1 MPTDTFFRLPE
12 EKRTRILE
20 GAWSE
25 FTAVPYAEA
34 SINRIVQT
42 SRIPRGSFYQ
52 YFEDKNDLFL
62 TLIDEIRDQ
71 FLDLFHDTLERSG
84 GDLFSMPLVLLD
96 AMVAPSGCIT
106 PAFSRAFALLS
117 LNVNMDVQ
125 QLFFER
131 AAGELCPQKL
141 LEHIDPT
148 LLRTQEDG
156 FVDDVF
162 TLLVGALACAIA
174 RTASRSLS
182 PLRLQLSMLTRAMG
196 RAPARNRASI
206 MAATTLMACRAC
218 SGPFFKSS
226 TTTGSSWPFMSRSP

>member
-1 MPTDTFFRLPE
+1 MAQFNE
-12 EKRTRILE
+12 EKHNIKKAELME
-20 GAWSE
+20 KCFE
-25 FTAVPYAEA
+25 CYAESGLTGTGIKVLA
-34 SINRIVQT
+34 KACGCN
-42 SRIPRGSFYQ
+42 PASFYQ

-84 GDLFSMPLVLLD
+84 GDLFSMPLALLD

-141 LEHIDPT
+141 LEHIDPA

-174 RTASRSLS
+174 RTLKKPESFALERE
-182 PLRLQLSMLTRAMG
+182 RMRG
-196 RAPARNRASI
+196 RIEIIKNGS
-206 MAATTLMACRAC
+206 AAVPEGGHR
-218 SGPFFKSS
+218 K
-226 TTTGSSWPFMSRSP
+226 

>member
-12 EKRTRILE
+12 EKRARILE

-62 TLIDEIRDQ
+62 TL
-71 FLDLFHDTLERSG
+71 
-84 GDLFSMPLVLLD
+84 
-96 AMVAPSGCIT
+96 
-106 PAFSRAFALLS
+106 AFSRAFALLS

-141 LEHIDPT
+141 LEHIDPA
-148 LLRTQEDG
+148 LLRSRENG

-174 RTASRSLS
+174 RTLKKPESFALERE
-182 PLRLQLSMLTRAMG
+182 RMRG
-196 RAPARNRASI
+196 RIEIIKNGS
-206 MAATTLMACRAC
+206 AAVPEGGHR
-218 SGPFFKSS
+218 K
-226 TTTGSSWPFMSRSP
+226 

>member
-62 TLIDEIRDQ
+62 TLIDEIRDR
-71 FLDLFHDTLERSG
+71 FLDLFHDTL
-84 GDLFSMPLVLLD
+84 
-96 AMVAPSGCIT
+96 CIT

-141 LEHIDPT
+141 LEHIDPA
-148 LLRTQEDG
+148 LLRSREDG

-174 RTASRSLS
+174 RTLKKPESFALERE
-182 PLRLQLSMLTRAMG
+182 RMRG
-196 RAPARNRASI
+196 RIEIIKNGS
-206 MAATTLMACRAC
+206 AAVPEGGHR
-218 SGPFFKSS
+218 K
-226 TTTGSSWPFMSRSP
+226 

>member
-1 MPTDTFFRLPE
+1 MPKQTFYKLPQ
-12 EKRTRILE
+12 EKQERIL
-20 GAWSE
+20 AAAKRE
-25 FTAVPYAEA
+25 FTQMRYSDA
-34 SINRIVQT
+34 SINQIV
-42 SRIPRGSFYQ
+42 REAGIPRGSFYQ

-141 LEHIDPT
+141 LEHIDPA

-156 FVDDVF
+156 FVADVF

-174 RTASRSLS
+174 RTLKKPESFALERE
-182 PLRLQLSMLTRAMG
+182 RMRG
-196 RAPARNRASI
+196 RIEIINNGS
-206 MAATTLMACRAC
+206 AAVPEGGRR
-218 SGPFFKSS
+218 K
-226 TTTGSSWPFMSRSP
+226 

>member
-12 EKRTRILE
+12 EKRARILE

-62 TLIDEIRDQ
+62 TLIDEIRD
-71 FLDLFHDTLERSG
+71 
-84 GDLFSMPLVLLD
+84 LFSMPLVLLV

-148 LLRTQEDG
+148 LLRTREDG

-174 RTASRSLS
+174 RTLKKPESFALERE
-182 PLRLQLSMLTRAMG
+182 RMRG
-196 RAPARNRASI
+196 RIEIIKNGS
-206 MAATTLMACRAC
+206 AAVPEGGHR
-218 SGPFFKSS
+218 K
-226 TTTGSSWPFMSRSP
+226 